1 MKMQS
6 QALLAGVSLLLLG
19 LRFENQRMWDLE
31 KEKRKIFVRQIGWRG
46 EDWEESIIFVNFIKL
61 GKFISILTEF
71 DWVYWFLSFLP
82 DFICYIYIDS

>member
-61 GKFISILTEF
+61 GKFILILTEF

-82 DFICYIYIDS
+82 DFICYIYVDL